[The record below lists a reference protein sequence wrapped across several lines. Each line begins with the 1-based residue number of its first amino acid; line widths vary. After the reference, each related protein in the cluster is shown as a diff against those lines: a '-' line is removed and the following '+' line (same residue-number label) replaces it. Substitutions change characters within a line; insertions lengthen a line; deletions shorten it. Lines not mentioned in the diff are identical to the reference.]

1 MASEQSDSELIVL
14 SAVHGHHIY
23 KEVWN
28 PIIGEVLNCE
38 HEADNQHNGF
48 AIACKKQNG
57 IIVGHL
63 PRTDART
70 FYHFLAHDGTITATI
85 KGPRRYCREAGGME
99 VPCEL
104 IFTGKRKH
112 IKKLEGLISDH

>member
-14 SAVHGHHIY
+14 SAVRGRHIY
-23 KEVWN
+23 KDVWN

-38 HEADNQHNGF
+38 HEADNQHDRF
-48 AIACKKQNG
+48 TIACKKQKRN
-57 IIVGHL
+57 HL

-70 FYHFLAHDGTITATI
+70 SYHFLVHNGSITATI
-85 KGPRRYCREAGGME
+85 IGPRRYCQKVGGMK

-104 IFTGKRKH
+104 IFTTNREKR
-112 IKKLEGLISDH
+112 GS